1 MRHTQSAFQILV
13 LSANARIGHLLRTNT
28 ATQAHSPL
36 ASFIRQFDDSILE
49 CFKSIIACPVLSTT
63 QISQIRLPERLS
75 GIGLISAVHIAPAAF
90 LGSAR
95 QAISELSNRGLTETV
110 FQRVFHQQQLDES
123 SPWCSD
129 IRQNWGKYTQHLSI
143 HNPSLETE
151 VWSSNMFFALQPQ
164 QLQKNLFGNSMK
176 APQHWLLQ
184 NSSPLDRIRLHS
196 CAATGSGAFLRA
208 PANLQ
213 GSCFTNTEFQLAI
226 KTRIGA
232 PLNLLCPSACICG
245 ERLDDYGNHLF
256 KCRIG
261 NEWNHRHSTMVHLIA
276 SIIRSVQLTV
286 QHEVALSNLG
296 PLRSLDRDGNGR
308 MDLVV
313 TYSDSQTLLADV
325 TITHPNPSTSTSL
338 TEPMQIPLYFA
349 KLQENRKIRRYG
361 ETIRLMRHE
370 FAPLAF
376 ETYGAT
382 GPIFTKY
389 LKRLA
394 SRHFQFIS
402 LNYET
407 DISARSTLVRY
418 WRTRISCCLQKAN
431 ARLLISKAN
440 RVRANMRQGTPPHAP
455 DLSECWVIS

>member
-1 MRHTQSAFQILV
+1 
-13 LSANARIGHLLRTNT
+13 
-28 ATQAHSPL
+28 
-36 ASFIRQFDDSILE
+36 
-49 CFKSIIACPVLSTT
+49 
-63 QISQIRLPERLS
+63 
-75 GIGLISAVHIAPAAF
+75 
-90 LGSAR
+90 
-95 QAISELSNRGLTETV
+95 
-110 FQRVFHQQQLDES
+110 
-123 SPWCSD
+123 
-129 IRQNWGKYTQHLSI
+129 
-143 HNPSLETE
+143 
-151 VWSSNMFFALQPQ
+151 
-164 QLQKNLFGNSMK
+164 
-176 APQHWLLQ
+176 
-184 NSSPLDRIRLHS
+184 
-196 CAATGSGAFLRA
+196 
-208 PANLQ
+208 
-213 GSCFTNTEFQLAI
+213 
-226 KTRIGA
+226 
-232 PLNLLCPSACICG
+232 
-245 ERLDDYGNHLF
+245 
-256 KCRIG
+256 
-261 NEWNHRHSTMVHLIA
+261 
-276 SIIRSVQLTV
+276 
-286 QHEVALSNLG
+286 
-296 PLRSLDRDGNGR
+296 

-325 TITHPNPSTSTSL
+325 TITHPNPSTSTSM